1 MNEYEYNYVGSYSKP
16 LDVDELKK
24 IEDDF
29 LKHFE
34 SLTSNFPNLKFN
46 YPPSIYTTTTTAT
59 DITGQTTIYTTTGSG
74 PVSPGMTFDDFSD
87 GFVKEFPPFVQEFP
101 PLTFPQSLWTEG
113 YPSKF
118 NKKVVVVEEEK
129 LDTIIALD

>member
-24 IEDDF
+24 IEKDF

-46 YPPSIYTTTTTAT
+46 YPPSIYTTTTAT
-59 DITGQTTIYTTTGSG
+59 DVTGQTIITTTTGSG
-74 PVSPGMTFDDFSD
+74 PVSPSMTFDDFSG
-87 GFVKEFPPFVQEFP
+87 GFVKDFP
-101 PLTFPQSLWTEG
+101 PLTFPEGLWIKST
-113 YPSKF
+113 PSKSIE
-118 NKKVVVVEEEK
+118 KAVVIEEEK

>member
-24 IEDDF
+24 IEKDF

-34 SLTSNFPNLKFN
+34 SLTSNFPNSGFN
-46 YPPSIYTTTTTAT
+46 YPPSIYTTTTAT
-59 DITGQTTIYTTTGSG
+59 DTTGQTIITTTTGSG
-74 PVSPGMTFDDFSD
+74 PVSPGITFDDFSG
-87 GFVKEFPPFVQEFP
+87 GFVKEFPP
-101 PLTFPQSLWTEG
+101 LTFTQSFWAEAIP
-113 YPSKF
+113 PSKF
-118 NKKVVVVEEEK
+118 NKKVVVEEEEK